1 MMDSNDL
8 IKIALESKASGAAIL
23 DTSVIQFHEDFRKA
37 CEQNV
42 CRKYDTNW
50 MGPPAVGPISELK
63 KRVLR
68 YAQGMLFQTVH
79 TIASNFDMKGMMA
92 AAGIHERTFRHLLNR
107 IRKEYSE
114 EDILPLN
121 AGCCQICG
129 RCAYLDG
136 QPCRNPEDAVASVE
150 AYGMNVIALQKAAGL
165 IYYHG
170 KNSVTY
176 VGMILFGR
184 SE

>member
-1 MMDSNDL
+1 MLASLRSQHREMSESEMMDSNDL

-92 AAGIHERTFRHLLNR
+92 AAGIHELVSTSGSGSHACDPSCLRLAKRGHNKNR
-107 IRKEYSE
+107 QR
-114 EDILPLN
+114 
-121 AGCCQICG
+121 
-129 RCAYLDG
+129 
-136 QPCRNPEDAVASVE
+136 AVRSRR
-150 AYGMNVIALQKAAGL
+150 L
-165 IYYHG
+165 ITQE
-170 KNSVTY
+170 V
-176 VGMILFGR
+176 
-184 SE
+184 